1 MKFGDEPIFVNLV
14 SLHGSFNSHCEGWI
28 DNEKKKN
35 MKITEE
41 SCRERPHGKNCLLT
55 LALKPFRP

>member
-1 MKFGDEPIFVNLV
+1 MKLGDEPIFVNLV
-14 SLHGSFNSHCEGWI
+14 SLHGSFNSHYEGWI

-41 SCRERPHGKNCLLT
+41 SCRERPHGKNLSINSS
-55 LALKPFRP
+55 LKAI